1 MADGLLYYSSL
12 VFIVLYSA
20 CLFALSAV
28 TFRNLLCRSN
38 LLCYIAHINSFS
50 QLDAVVHG

>member
-1 MADGLLYYSSL
+1 MAGGLLYYSSL

-20 CLFALSAV
+20 CLFTLSAV

-38 LLCYIAHINSFS
+38 LLCYIAHINAFS